1 MGRELKQVFPDERTD
16 KIMQQAYI
24 AFEGYELSKQG
35 GLTEGDWKTLVEHL
49 WKTCEILMRVGD
61 IWEFFEKY
69 CSIQQEE
76 DDGGDKV
83 DANLKKE
90 T

>member
-49 WKTCEILMRVGD
+49 WKTCEILMRTGD
-61 IWEFFEKY
+61 IWEFFAKY

-76 DDGGDKV
+76 TDGDKV
-83 DANLKKE
+83 DTDLKKE